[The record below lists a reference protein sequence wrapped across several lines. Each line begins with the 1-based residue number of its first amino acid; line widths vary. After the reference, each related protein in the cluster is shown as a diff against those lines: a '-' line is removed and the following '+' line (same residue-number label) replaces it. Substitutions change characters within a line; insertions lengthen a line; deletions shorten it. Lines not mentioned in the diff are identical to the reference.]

1 MIEVIGISSS
11 GKSTLAGKNN
21 IGSAKFF
28 LDKKNLI
35 INLNIKDIFKIL
47 LIFLKKRKYEKNFL
61 KLLST
66 INYIKKN
73 KNFSNN
79 YFFDQG
85 PLYYCSY
92 LYVFNFF
99 SLKELKYYTRKL
111 ISLELKIIYLKI
123 DIETSY
129 HRLKKRETVDFRLKE
144 MNKDDYFKLMLKYQT
159 AYDLIEMLYNQND

>member
-1 MIEVIGISSS
+1 MIEIIGISSS
-11 GKSTLAGKNN
+11 GKSTLANKNN
-21 IGSAKFF
+21 VGATKFL
-28 LDKKNLI
+28 LDKKSII
-35 INLNIKDIFKIL
+35 INLKIKDIFKIF

-73 KNFSNN
+73 KNSLNN

-99 SLKELKYYTRKL
+99 SVKELKYYARKL
-111 ISLELKIIYLKI
+111 ISLELKLIYLKI

-129 HRLKKRETVDFRLKE
+129 QRLKKRETVDFSLNE
-144 MNKDDYFKLMLKYQT
+144 MDKDDYFKLMSKYQT